1 MTAAARGHS
10 ATVTRLIEAKAKVDI
25 KGEGGGTAMMKAA
38 YQVCW
43 CLSLSHTHS
52 RSLSFNEPR
61 SWRSSNARLTQQRK
75 HKSLK

>member
-25 KGEGGGTAMMKAA
+25 KGEGGGTAMMNAA

-43 CLSLSHTHS
+43 CLSLSHTQ
-52 RSLSFNEPR
+52 SLS
-61 SWRSSNARLTQQRK
+61 RL
-75 HKSLK
+75 